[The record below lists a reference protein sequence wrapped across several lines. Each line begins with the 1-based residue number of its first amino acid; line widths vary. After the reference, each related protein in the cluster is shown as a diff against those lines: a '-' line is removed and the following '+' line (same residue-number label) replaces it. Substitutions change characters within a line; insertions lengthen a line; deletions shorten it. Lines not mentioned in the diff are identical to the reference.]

1 MKKLKK
7 LSALAISIMMVLSF
21 AGCGDSKDSSKDESS
36 SKAETTT
43 ASMTESTSDVPS
55 TSNNESKNEEDSF
68 KDGVYTTSDY
78 SIELGAD
85 WKKSESG
92 TISGMAMF
100 KYNKNSATNINI
112 LKENAGAEISA
123 EEYKDAAIKQFEGIS
138 GYDVTDTKSAEING
152 NDAYKVYITAEQSSV
167 KLNLIQGYIVNGS
180 DVFVI
185 TFTTLA
191 DEYDNIK
198 ESAEKIIESFKVL

>member
-1 MKKLKK
+1 MKNLKK

-36 SKAETTT
+36 SKSETTT
-43 ASMTESTSDVPS
+43 TSVTESTSDVTPS
-55 TSNNESKNEEDSF
+55 SNTDSKGDEESF

-78 SIELGAD
+78 SIELGTD
-85 WKKSESG
+85 WTESG

-100 KYNKNSATNINI
+100 TYNGDSVTNINI
-112 LKENAGAEISA
+112 LQENAGGEISA
-123 EEYKDAAIKQFEGIS
+123 EEYKDAAIEQFEGLD
-138 GYDVTDTKSAEING
+138 GYEVTDTKSAEING
-152 NDAYKVYITAEQSSV
+152 NDAYKVYIAAEQSSV

-180 DVFVI
+180 DVFVV
-185 TFTTLA
+185 TFTTSA
-191 DEYDNIK
+191 DGYDDIK